1 MSSYIGM
8 NFNLDCVCY
17 DAWDETTIMAFKG
30 DVIQF
35 FTNEVL
41 SSTQSRLAMFPEIGT
56 NTVSSVYRASVA
68 GTNPNVF
75 WQLYFYN
82 DAGDYWRYEATS
94 LNPTGYTF
102 LNSGS
107 HPWMVD
113 RGPRGEGWQLWF
125 KNDNGVAKVDLNG
138 NTGQYVAY
146 GSNTSYYPTLPNT
159 QVPDA
164 CWHNTTTGVVYVSII
179 DTIYLLD
186 TATTTVTSFA
196 KYNQS
201 VLPPPTP
208 LPDMLVTYDAPG
220 DFAYFASDVALVT
233 ETQYGWNFTK
243 TILNA
248 DKMELYLY
256 FVQPGNPIFY
266 YNELLELTVNM
277 KNNLIMGSGNLFFNV
292 YTVGTAG
299 GWYGTKTT
307 YFGNPDLGTTLD
319 TNLLERIINISD
331 SRTDQILAISLSTNT
346 AQQQVNLDVEN
357 VSFNVLVPATN
368 NSQRIKVK
376 LQNTFI
382 VLDDHYWNFDN
393 TAQGYTGN
401 TITAGTAWDIKSI
414 SPNIVAGNYPQSAS
428 FTEGDNG
435 TAWYLNGVFTE
446 WTTTDNITWVNTGN
460 TVDFSNNPGIP
471 GIASNG
477 AAYVGCSGTNTNAGS
492 WANIPIG
499 WFIND
504 QNNLV
509 VRYFTGGQEIK
520 YSLLADL
527 PTPNNFTAAQMES
540 GCFASSVTGIA
551 RNVFIGSVVPPD
563 KQLVYN
569 KPGIMTISNNNE
581 MIIRRDWELADT
593 LYSINPSK
601 PNSLT
606 GQYFDPAFPIA
617 YTPDNYVMPSNW
629 SVIAD
634 DSFRFEILFS
644 GGLNNSLPAESQNF
658 RQMTVTPTPSN
669 QTLTFAWVA
678 NYYTAGDVLIS
689 PVLNIATSG
698 LVSAFI
704 TGGSLKPAN
713 AAYILYGCTSSENVD
728 AFTSL
733 VFIEPV
739 APPPFILT
747 FQNANNQ
754 ISTDG
759 LYTVSPNPSQVVQ
772 YDAVFRD
779 IAGASLGA
787 VPGFTVSGTTSQF
800 TITYATLPPT
810 VAWIDYQATD
820 GTTISQL
827 SITIIPIPLPP
838 VPPIPGTT
846 SVSAF
851 NNSNSFINHVNYNIL
866 ESHKKMN
873 HRNLTELE
881 LRLLDENN
889 KVAFSSTPIYYEVEI
904 KYNGAIF

>member
-1 MSSYIGM
+1 
-8 NFNLDCVCY
+8 
-17 DAWDETTIMAFKG
+17 
-30 DVIQF
+30 
-35 FTNEVL
+35 
-41 SSTQSRLAMFPEIGT
+41 
-56 NTVSSVYRASVA
+56 
-68 GTNPNVF
+68 
-75 WQLYFYN
+75 
-82 DAGDYWRYEATS
+82 
-94 LNPTGYTF
+94 
-102 LNSGS
+102 
-107 HPWMVD
+107 
-113 RGPRGEGWQLWF
+113 
-125 KNDNGVAKVDLNG
+125 
-138 NTGQYVAY
+138 
-146 GSNTSYYPTLPNT
+146 
-159 QVPDA
+159 
-164 CWHNTTTGVVYVSII
+164 
-179 DTIYLLD
+179 
-186 TATTTVTSFA
+186 
-196 KYNQS
+196 
-201 VLPPPTP
+201 
-208 LPDMLVTYDAPG
+208 
-220 DFAYFASDVALVT
+220 
-233 ETQYGWNFTK
+233 
-243 TILNA
+243 
-248 DKMELYLY
+248 
-256 FVQPGNPIFY
+256 
-266 YNELLELTVNM
+266 
-277 KNNLIMGSGNLFFNV
+277 
-292 YTVGTAG
+292 
-299 GWYGTKTT
+299 
-307 YFGNPDLGTTLD
+307 
-319 TNLLERIINISD
+319 
-331 SRTDQILAISLSTNT
+331 
-346 AQQQVNLDVEN
+346 
-357 VSFNVLVPATN
+357 
-368 NSQRIKVK
+368 
-376 LQNTFI
+376 
-382 VLDDHYWNFDN
+382 
-393 TAQGYTGN
+393 
-401 TITAGTAWDIKSI
+401 
-414 SPNIVAGNYPQSAS
+414 
-428 FTEGDNG
+428 
-435 TAWYLNGVFTE
+435 
-446 WTTTDNITWVNTGN
+446 
-460 TVDFSNNPGIP
+460 
-471 GIASNG
+471 
-477 AAYVGCSGTNTNAGS
+477 
-492 WANIPIG
+492 
-499 WFIND
+499 
-504 QNNLV
+504 LV